1 MSPAQTYFKLSAKIA
16 CSEVLYY
23 LRDASGI
30 FKSANQPRHIVSHR
44 LALTLPC
51 ELFPSDCI
59 VAQDLLFVALL
70 ILCGVVL
77 IITTSHGLVALIYML
92 RETCWVDG
100 SEEARFFTLLIA
112 VEEILNETRQ
122 CHLKDALKEILD
134 QLLAFRAVWSRL
146 IVQSLDDLDKL
157 IDVHLLFIFLSRQN
171 HLLNF
176 D

>member
-1 MSPAQTYFKLSAKIA
+1 
-16 CSEVLYY
+16 
-23 LRDASGI
+23 
-30 FKSANQPRHIVSHR
+30 
-44 LALTLPC
+44 
-51 ELFPSDCI
+51 LF
-59 VAQDLLFVALL
+59 

-92 RETCWVDG
+92 RETCWVDR

-157 IDVHLLFIFLSRQN
+157 IDIHLLFIFLSRQN

>member
-1 MSPAQTYFKLSAKIA
+1 
-16 CSEVLYY
+16 
-23 LRDASGI
+23 
-30 FKSANQPRHIVSHR
+30 
-44 LALTLPC
+44 
-51 ELFPSDCI
+51 
-59 VAQDLLFVALL
+59 
-70 ILCGVVL
+70 
-77 IITTSHGLVALIYML
+77 ML

-157 IDVHLLFIFLSRQN
+157 IDIHLLFIFLSRQN

-176 D
+176 DQIIDALSEELVSRLPHIHRLLERQLLLLAFNNGFQSDDLLALLFSLKHLLLQLLNVLFTALPAIGG